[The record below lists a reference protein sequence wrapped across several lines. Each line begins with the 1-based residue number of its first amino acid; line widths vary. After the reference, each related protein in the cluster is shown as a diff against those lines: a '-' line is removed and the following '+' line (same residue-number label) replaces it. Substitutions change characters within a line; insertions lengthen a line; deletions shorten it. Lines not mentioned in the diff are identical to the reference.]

1 MVTPFT
7 EDEVR
12 LILPSPES
20 RASLASQFGKS
31 KQTISHVRL
40 GITHQGLAPDLP
52 RRAPARSCHSCRS
65 WRFAPDPCFEGI
77 PDAVTEGPTFARD
90 CEFYQATISQPV

>member
-1 MVTPFT
+1 MPLT
-7 EDEVR
+7 ENDVR
-12 LILPSPES
+12 LILTSPES
-20 RASLASQFGKS
+20 LASLASQFGKS
-31 KQTISHVRL
+31 KQAISQVLL

-77 PDAVTEGPTFARD
+77 PDAVTEGPSFARD